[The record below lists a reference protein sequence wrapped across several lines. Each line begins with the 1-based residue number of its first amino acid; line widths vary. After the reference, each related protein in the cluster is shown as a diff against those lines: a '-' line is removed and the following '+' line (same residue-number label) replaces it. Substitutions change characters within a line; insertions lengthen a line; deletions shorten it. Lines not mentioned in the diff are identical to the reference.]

1 MNMKKILM
9 CIVAVIC
16 MFSVFACNNDTTNV
30 KKTEICA
37 LIKDVKDNVIVV
49 DIVEYVTRED
59 TERVKELKLSELDM
73 PNGYHINNSEIE
85 LKEYKL
91 TKDTVY
97 NFIDWKNDFV
107 EKGEN
112 REFSTTK
119 KDDFIKYLNTY
130 ENSQPQMPFFFDI
143 IDNQVISITEK
154 PMM

>member
-1 MNMKKILM
+1 MKKILM